1 MDLTLF
7 HRVLKIKR
15 VLRANP
21 KKEKKGCSEIADY
34 GDSLTMSISGT
45 V

>member
-21 KKEKKGCSEIADY
+21 KKEKKDVQKLLI
-34 GDSLTMSISGT
+34 MVIH
-45 V
+45 